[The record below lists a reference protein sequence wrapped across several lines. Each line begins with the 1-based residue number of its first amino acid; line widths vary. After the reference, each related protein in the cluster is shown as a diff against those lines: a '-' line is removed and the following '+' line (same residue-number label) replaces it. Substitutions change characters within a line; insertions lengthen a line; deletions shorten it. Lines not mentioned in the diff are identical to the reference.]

1 MIIFGF
7 GYNVYHVCCFFQN
20 ETGVTGFATLN
31 VKQVIKHNI
40 LRRCSVTKV
49 PSAVGLAEER

>member
-1 MIIFGF
+1 MIILGF
-7 GYNVYHVCCFFQN
+7 GYNVYHVFFFQN
-20 ETGVTGFATLN
+20 EIGVTGFATLD
-31 VKQVIKHNI
+31 VKQVIKHVI